1 MRADLRFIAGFSVL
15 LLAGCTPEPAPEA
28 WQCETPG
35 DATAAADLTLTAKD
49 AIVEP
54 MAGSSFLAWTYEGDV
69 PGPVLRVPLG
79 EKRRIKLVNR
89 SPRPESLH
97 FHGVEYAV
105 GDDGSTES
113 GGMVNPGCAHVYTI
127 TAKAPGAWPFHS
139 HRDSRTEMA
148 RGLYG
153 AVIVPDPDEKPAD
166 HEFVVFLGQLGI
178 EGGHGASEEG
188 ESEEEEGA
196 PSFFMTINGR
206 AHGGAEVIEW
216 RDGGYAVTT
225 GTMATA
231 RVGQRVRFRAF
242 NVSPDDMHTFHLHG
256 HRWCD
261 RGGAM
266 KDDGTCPAGTL
277 PTDNVLLAPA
287 QGASLE
293 FVEDNPGTWMYH
305 CHIVDHVNDGMH
317 AFYKAEK

>member
-1 MRADLRFIAGFSVL
+1 MRALCGWIAILV
-15 LLAGCTPEPAPEA
+15 AGCTSEPAPEK
-28 WQCETPG
+28 WECETPA
-35 DATAAADLTLTAKD
+35 DATATADLTLTVKD
-49 AIVEP
+49 AVVSP
-54 MAGSSFLAWTYEGDV
+54 VAGSAFLAWTYDGDV
-69 PGPVLRVPLG
+69 PGPVLRLPLG
-79 EKRRIKLVNR
+79 AKRTVKLVNR
-89 SPRPESLH
+89 SPRPASLH

-105 GDDGSTES
+105 GDDGSADS
-113 GGMVNPGCAHVYTI
+113 GGVVNPGCAHVYTI
-127 TAKAPGAWPFHS
+127 TAKVPGVWPFHS

-153 AVIVPDPDEKPAD
+153 AVIVPAPGEKQAD
-166 HEFVVFLGQLGI
+166 HEFVAFLGQLGI
-178 EGGHGASEEG
+178 EGEGHGGEEG
-188 ESEEEEGA
+188 DSEEEGSAA

-206 AHGGAEVIEW
+206 AYGGAEVIEW
-216 RDGGYAVTT
+216 KQDRYAIST
-225 GTMATA
+225 GTVATA
-231 RVGQRVRFRAF
+231 RVGQRVRFRAL

-261 RGGAM
+261 RDGVM
-266 KDDGTCPAGTL
+266 QDDGTCPAGTL

-317 AFYKAEK
+317 AFYKADQ